1 MRGRR
6 QHQDENKTMNR
17 NRNAMNGIETTGG
30 AMTVRHAPTFG
41 RFRQGVVALVIA
53 ALAGICLFASASAA
67 KAAPYG
73 IESASAEL
81 STNQAGAHP
90 NLKIDFKLTNEE
102 ATGSPQFATKT
113 VVTNLPPGLVG
124 NVTNFATCD
133 IADVIR
139 TTNSTTPENY
149 EACPRT
155 ATVGYM
161 DVAIRYGYFPF
172 GFTLRQRVYRLPS
185 NPGEPAAF
193 GTSVLS
199 QPIRLTAAVR
209 SDGDYGLTVTADQL
223 PEPARTATVSTVFW
237 GVPADHQ
244 GGGATAPMFDGNPIF
259 QTEPYGPG
267 QYFGNPLEGMPRTP
281 LLTNPTSCTGQ
292 ELTTGLGVVSWGET
306 GKLITAGMNTPAIT
320 GCEHV
325 EFKPTISVKPN
336 SQTAGQPS
344 GLQVDL
350 KVPQTN
356 DGGQLATSTLKDA
369 VVTMPKGMTLSTA
382 LAEGLEGC
390 TDSQFGLHVKA
401 PDSCPSASKIGTVQI
416 NTPLLEAPMTGTI
429 YAGSQESSDPTSG
442 RMYRIFT
449 TAEGSGVLIKL
460 EGKLSVDPA
469 SGQITTT
476 FSDNPQLPF
485 SDFTLKFKGGEHAPL
500 VLPQACGEYRA
511 VADLT
516 PYSAPTAPVET
527 WGSFKVDQGCGS
539 GQGFKPGFEAGTT
552 NPIGGSYS
560 PFTLRVTR
568 ADGQQNISTI
578 DSVLPEGLLAKL
590 AGVPLC
596 GDSDAASGNCPAASQ
611 VGSAT
616 VGSGAGNSPLYV
628 PQPGKEPTGVYL
640 AGPYKEA
647 PYSLVVKVPAQAGP
661 FNLGTVAVRNA
672 LHIDPVTTQVTTKS
686 DPLPQVLGGI
696 PISYRDV
703 RIDVDRSEFT
713 INPTSCAPMQVKG
726 TIGSGAGS
734 SANVAD
740 RFQVAD
746 CQALGLAP
754 KLAFKFSGA
763 PTRRGGH
770 PKLTATLTTKSGD
783 ANLRRVQVTLP
794 KTEYLENAHIRT
806 VCTRVQ
812 YAAGQCPEKSI
823 YGYARAWTPLLD
835 KPLEGPVYLRSSDH
849 KLPDLVASL
858 DGQIHIDL
866 DGRIN
871 SFHSRIR
878 NTFDFVPDAPVTK
891 FVLTMQGG
899 AKGLLV
905 NNTNLCKA
913 KPVASVEFNGQNG
926 KVAKTNPKVAVGG
939 CGKKGNKT
947 HKGHKK
953 G

>member
-1 MRGRR
+1 MAVR
-6 QHQDENKTMNR
+6 QDSM
-17 NRNAMNGIETTGG
+17 I
-30 AMTVRHAPTFG
+30 G
-41 RFRQGVVALVIA
+41 RFRRGVVALVAA
-53 ALAGICLFASASAA
+53 ALAGVWLLAAAGSAEAD
-67 KAAPYG
+67 PYG
-73 IESASAEL
+73 IETAAVEL

-90 NLKIDFKLTNEE
+90 DLKLDFKLTREE
-102 ATGSPQFATKT
+102 PNTHPEFGTKT
-113 VVTNLPPGLVG
+113 VVTELPPGLVG
-124 NVTNFATCD
+124 NVTNFSTCD
-133 IADVIR
+133 MADVVR
-139 TTNSTTPENY
+139 MTNVGSPENLK
-149 EACPRT
+149 ACPRSSN
-155 ATVGYM
+155 VGYL
-161 DVAIRYGYFPF
+161 DVTARYGYFNA
-172 GFTLRQRVYRLPS
+172 GFTLRQRLYRLPN

-193 GTSVLS
+193 GTSVVS
-199 QPIRLTAAVR
+199 QPVRLTVGVR
-209 SDGDYGLTVTADQL
+209 SDGDYGLQVTGVNL
-223 PEPARTATVSTVFW
+223 PEQVVLEATSAVFW

-244 GGGATAPMFDGNPIF
+244 GGASNGPLFDGNPAGSPPAK
-259 QTEPYGPG
+259 ENH
-267 QYFGNPLEGMPRTP
+267 FGLPLEGASRTP
-281 LLTNPTSCTGQ
+281 LLTNPTNCTGQ
-292 ELTTGLGVVSWGET
+292 DLNIGLSVASWKGPDT
-306 GKLITAGMNTPAIT
+306 LLPGPPLSSPAIT

-325 EFKPTISVKPN
+325 EFKPTISVKPD
-336 SQTAGQPS
+336 SQVAGQPS
-344 GLQVDL
+344 GLAVDL
-350 KVPQTN
+350 TVPQTN
-356 DGGQLATSTLKDA
+356 EANQLATSTLKDA
-369 VVTMPKGMTLSTA
+369 VVTMPQGMTLSTA

-390 TDSQFGLHVKA
+390 TDAQFGLHVKA
-401 PDSCPSASKIGTVQI
+401 PDNCPLASKIGTVQVD
-416 NTPLLEAPMTGTI
+416 TPLLERPMTGTI
-429 YAGSQESSDPTSG
+429 YAGSQESNDPTSG

-449 TAEGSGVLIKL
+449 TAEGAGVLIKL

-469 SGQITTT
+469 TGRITTT
-476 FSDNPQLPF
+476 FSENPQLPF

-500 VLPQACGEYRA
+500 VLPQTCGEYRA

-527 WGSFKVDQGCGS
+527 WSAFKVDQGCSS
-539 GQGFKPGFEAGTT
+539 GQGFAPGFEAGTT

-568 ADGQQNISTI
+568 ADGQQNVSTI

-596 GDSDAASGNCPAASQ
+596 GDSEAATGNCPAASQ
-611 VGSAT
+611 VGTTT
-616 VGSGAGNSPLYV
+616 VGTGAGNSPLFV
-628 PQPGKEPTGVYL
+628 PQPGKEPTAVYL
-640 AGPYKEA
+640 AGPYKGA

-661 FNLGTVAVRNA
+661 FNLGTVAVRNS

-696 PISYRDV
+696 PISYRDI
-703 RIDVDRSEFT
+703 RIDIDRDQFT
-713 INPTSCAPMQVKG
+713 VNPTSCDPTHVKG
-726 TIGSGAGS
+726 TIGSAQGA
-734 SANVAD
+734 SAAVSD

-770 PKLTATLTTKSGD
+770 PKLTATLTTRSGD
-783 ANLRRVQVTLP
+783 SNMRRVQVTLP

-812 YAAGQCPEKSI
+812 YAANQCPEKSI

-858 DGQIHIDL
+858 NGPIHIDL
-866 DGRIN
+866 DGRIS

-899 AKGLLV
+899 GKGLLV
-905 NNTNLCKA
+905 NNRNICKT

-926 KVAKTNPKVAVGG
+926 KVANTNPKVAVAG
-939 CGKKGNKT
+939 CGKKAAKKT
-947 HKGHKK
+947 NKGHQKH
-953 G
+953 

>member
-1 MRGRR
+1 MSRR
-6 QHQDENKTMNR
+6 HDHQIENKTMNR
-17 NRNAMNGIETTGG
+17 IAMKQIETMGG
-30 AMTVRHAPTFG
+30 AMAVRQGSTVGRFG
-41 RFRQGVVALVIA
+41 RGVVALVIA
-53 ALAGICLFASASAA
+53 ALAGICLLAAATSA

-73 IESASAEL
+73 IESASTEL
-81 STNQAGAHP
+81 STYQAGAHP
-90 NLKIDFKLTNEE
+90 DLKLEFKLTDNDV
-102 ATGSPQFATKT
+102 TGKPEFGTKE
-113 VVTNLPPGLVG
+113 VVTDLPPGLVG
-124 NVTNFATCD
+124 NVTNFSTCD
-133 IADVIR
+133 MADVIR
-139 TTNSTTPENY
+139 MTNNASVENRK
-149 EACPRT
+149 ACPRT
-155 ATVGYM
+155 ANVGYM
-161 DVAIRYGYFPF
+161 EIATRYSYAAL
-172 GFTLRQRVYRLPS
+172 GFNLRERIYRLPS
-185 NPGEPAAF
+185 DPGEPAAF
-193 GTSVLS
+193 GTSFFS
-199 QPIRLTAAVR
+199 QPVRLTASVR
-209 SDGDYGLTVTADQL
+209 SDGDYGLTVSAGKL
-223 PEPARTATVSTVFW
+223 PEPVLTEFVNTVFW

-244 GGGATAPMFDGNPIF
+244 GPGELFDGNFKVNGSTPLPAP
-259 QTEPYGPG
+259 TDPG
-267 QYFGNPLEGMPRTP
+267 YHFGAPLEGMPRTP

-292 ELTTGLGVVSWGET
+292 ALITGLGIASWAEPSR
-306 GKLITAGMNTPAIT
+306 LIPTALAAPPIT
-320 GCEHV
+320 GCEEV
-325 EFKPTISVKPN
+325 DFKPAISVQPD
-336 SQTAGQPS
+336 SQVAGQPS
-344 GLQVDL
+344 GLTVDL
-350 KVPQTN
+350 TVPQTN
-356 DGGQLATSTLKDA
+356 DGSQLATSTLKDA

-390 TDSQFGLHVKA
+390 TDAQFGLHVKA
-401 PDSCPSASKIGTVQI
+401 PDNCPSSSKIGTVQI
-416 NTPLLEAPMTGTI
+416 DTPLLEAPMTGTI

-460 EGKLSVDPA
+460 EGKLSVDPTT
-469 SGQITTT
+469 GQITTT
-476 FSDNPQLPF
+476 FSNNPQLPF
-485 SDFTLKFKGGEHAPL
+485 TDFTLKFKGGEHAPL
-500 VLPQACGEYRA
+500 VLPQDCGEYRA

-527 WGSFKVDQGCGS
+527 WGSFKVDQGCG
-539 GQGFKPGFEAGTT
+539 QGGGFTPGFEAGTA

-568 ADGQQNISTI
+568 ADGQRNVSTI

-596 GDSDAASGNCPAASQ
+596 GDAEAVTGNCPTASQ

-616 VGSGAGNSPLYV
+616 VGTGAGNSPLYV

-640 AGPYKEA
+640 AGPYKGA

-672 LHIDPVTTQVTTKS
+672 LYIDPVTTQVTTKS
-686 DPLPQVLGGI
+686 DSLPQVLGGI
-696 PISYRDV
+696 PISYRDI
-703 RIDVDRSEFT
+703 RIDIDRDQFT
-713 INPTSCAPMQVKG
+713 INPTSCDPMQVKG
-726 TIGSGAGS
+726 TIGSSGGAA
-734 SANVAD
+734 ANVSD

-754 KLAFKFSGA
+754 KLAFRFSGA

-770 PKLTATLTTKSGD
+770 PKLTATLTTRSGD
-783 ANLRRVQVTLP
+783 SNMRRVQVTLP

-812 YAAGQCPEKSI
+812 YAANQCPEKSI

-858 DGQIHIDL
+858 NGPIHIDL
-866 DGRIN
+866 DGRIS

-926 KVAKTNPKVAVGG
+926 KVANTNPLVSVGG
-939 CGKKGNKT
+939 CGKKGKT
-947 HKGHKK
+947 NKGHKK
-953 G
+953 H

>member
-1 MRGRR
+1 MNGRHEPRGE
-6 QHQDENKTMNR
+6 DKTMNQVKTMGE
-17 NRNAMNGIETTGG
+17 AM
-30 AMTVRHAPTFG
+30 AVRQDPMFR
-41 RFRQGVVALVIA
+41 RFRHGVVALAAV
-53 ALAGICLFASASAA
+53 ALAGICLLAAASVA

-81 STNQAGAHP
+81 STTQAGAHP
-90 NLKIDFKLTNEE
+90 DLKIDFKVAKEE

-113 VVTNLPPGLVG
+113 VVSNLPPGLVG

-139 TTNSTTPENY
+139 TTNSASPENY

-161 DVAIRYGYFPF
+161 DVAIRYGYLPF

-199 QPIRLTAAVR
+199 QPIRLTADVR
-209 SDGDYGLTVTADQL
+209 SDGDYGLTVTADEL
-223 PEPARTATVSTVFW
+223 PEPARTASVTTVFW

-259 QTEPYGPG
+259 QTEPYGLG

-292 ELTTGLGVVSWGET
+292 ELTTGLDIASWAEPS
-306 GKLITAGMNTPAIT
+306 KLIPAALNTPAVS

-325 EFKPTISVKPN
+325 EFKPTISVKPD
-336 SQTAGQPS
+336 SQAAGQPS
-344 GLQVDL
+344 GLAVDL
-350 KVPQTN
+350 TVPQTN
-356 DGGQLATSTLKDA
+356 DGSQLATSTLKDA
-369 VVTMPKGMTLSTA
+369 VVTMPKGVTLSTA

-390 TDSQFGLHVKA
+390 TDEGFGIHVKA
-401 PDSCPSASKIGTVQI
+401 PANCPSSSKIGTVQI
-416 NTPLLEAPMTGTI
+416 DTPLLEEPMTGAI
-429 YAGSQESSDPTSG
+429 YAGSQESNDPTSG

-460 EGKLSVDPA
+460 EGKLSVDPTT
-469 SGQITTT
+469 GQITTT
-476 FSDNPQLPF
+476 FTDNPQLPF
-485 SDFTLKFKGGEHAPL
+485 SDFQLRFKGGEHAPL

-511 VADLT
+511 VGSLT
-516 PYSAPTAPVET
+516 PYSAPTEPVAT
-527 WGSFKVDQGCGS
+527 WGAFKVDQGCGQ
-539 GQGFKPGFEAGTT
+539 GQGFTPGFEAGTA

-568 ADGQQNISTI
+568 ADGQQNVSTI

-596 GDSDAASGNCPAASQ
+596 GDADAATGNCPAASQ

-616 VGSGAGNSPLYV
+616 VGTGAGNSPLYV
-628 PQPGKEPTGVYL
+628 PQSGKEPTGVYL
-640 AGPYKEA
+640 AGPYKGA

-672 LHIDPVTTQVTTKS
+672 LKIDPVTTQVSTKS

-696 PISYRDV
+696 PISYRDI
-703 RIDVDRSEFT
+703 RIEVNRPDFT
-713 INPTSCAPMQVKG
+713 VNPTSCEPTKVAG
-726 TIGSGAGS
+726 TIGSASGTG
-734 SANVAD
+734 ANVSD

-754 KLAFKFSGA
+754 KLAFRFSGA

-770 PKLTATLTTKSGD
+770 PKLTATLTTQSGD
-783 ANLRRVQVTLP
+783 ANLHRVQVTLP
-794 KTEYLENAHIRT
+794 KTEYLENAHIKT

-812 YAAGQCPEKSI
+812 YAASQCPEKSI

-835 KPLEGPVYLRSSDH
+835 KPLEGPVYLRSSSN

-866 DGRIN
+866 PGRI
-871 SFHSRIR
+871 SSYKSRIR
-878 NTFDFVPDAPVTK
+878 NTFDFVPDAPVSK

-899 AKGLLV
+899 GKGLLV
-905 NNTNLCKA
+905 NNTDICKA
-913 KPVASVEFNGQNG
+913 KPRATVEFNGQNG
-926 KVAKTNPKVAVGG
+926 KVAETNPLVQVGG
-939 CGKKGNKT
+939 CGKGA
-947 HKGHKK
+947 KK
-953 G
+953 ADKKK